1 MADESNVLPTSRIVR
16 WVAIGA
22 SLVFALAL
30 YFRDGRTLPSLTAPV
45 SATASP
51 TTPADQPVN

>member
-30 YFRDGRTLPSLTAPV
+30 YFRDGRTLPPLTAPG
-45 SATASP
+45 AASP
-51 TTPADQPVN
+51 TAPADQPVN

>member
-16 WVAIGA
+16 WIAIGA
-22 SLVFALAL
+22 LLAFALVL
-30 YFRDGRTLPSLTAPV
+30 YFRDGRTLPPLTAPAAA
-45 SATASP
+45 SA